1 MIARVSAIVLALA
14 APAVADGLGVPEKA
28 KTLAE
33 QGRALHDAGDYAGAI
48 AAYNAAYVL
57 APRPGLLFNIAQAYR
72 LSGDCDDA
80 AFMYRRYLETNPEPN
95 ARQVAEQNLEV
106 ADKCGHG
113 GLKIAMP
120 TPPPTPAVTPPRDP
134 PPPPPVQEHT
144 EKHLGAFALVAG
156 VGALAVAGG
165 FAYDA
170 HETADRVSA
179 AYATGTVSTNL
190 SQEDARG
197 HRSAVIATA
206 CGVAGG
212 AAVITGAILYAIGR
226 RSDERQHV
234 TVAPTTH
241 GAEVALSWA
250 F

>member
-1 MIARVSAIVLALA
+1 MIARASAIVLALA
-14 APAVADGLGVPEKA
+14 APALADSLGVPEKA
-28 KTLAE
+28 KALVE
-33 QGRALHDAGDYAGAI
+33 QGRALHDAGDYGGAI
-48 AAYNAAYVL
+48 AAFNAAYTL

-95 ARQVAEQNLEV
+95 ARQVALTNLEI
-106 ADKCGHG
+106 AEKCGHG

-120 TPPPTPAVTPPRDP
+120 TPPSTPAVPPPRDP
-134 PPPPPVQEHT
+134 PPVQEHPN
-144 EKHLGAFALVAG
+144 KHLGAFALVAG
-156 VGALAVAGG
+156 VGALAVAGA

-179 AYATGTVSTNL
+179 AYAAGTVSPNL
-190 SQEDARG
+190 SQDDARG

-212 AAVITGAILYAIGR
+212 AAVITGAVLYAIGR
-226 RSDERQHV
+226 RSDEQRHV
-234 TVAPTTH
+234 AVAPTAH

>member
-1 MIARVSAIVLALA
+1 MIARASAIVLALA
-14 APAVADGLGVPEKA
+14 APVFADGLGVPEKA
-28 KTLAE
+28 KALAE
-33 QGRALHDAGDYAGAI
+33 QGRALHDAGDYTGAI

-57 APRPGLLFNIAQAYR
+57 APRPGLLFNLAQAYR

-95 ARQVAEQNLEV
+95 ARLVAEQNLDV
-106 ADKCGHG
+106 AEKCGHG

-120 TPPPTPAVTPPRDP
+120 TPTPAVVVTPPRD
-134 PPPPPVQEHT
+134 PPPPVQEHT
-144 EKHLGAFALVAG
+144 EKHIGAFALVAG
-156 VGALAVAGG
+156 VGALAVAGA

-179 AYATGTVSTNL
+179 AYAAGTVSPDL
-190 SQEDARG
+190 SQEDAHG

-206 CGVAGG
+206 CGITGG

-226 RSDERQHV
+226 RSDEQRHV
-234 TVAPTTH
+234 AVTPTTH